1 MVFTTCRRRRA
12 VVLLLLFLCFG
23 PRCRETWA
31 KEISMT
37 IQPVR
42 ILAFGDSLTAGWGV
56 KPPSSVPACLEATLQ
71 KQGIAVSF
79 INEGIPG
86 DTTVG
91 GLKRFEA
98 ALACNPDLVI
108 LELGANDNLQAI
120 APDRTEANL
129 DAMLQ
134 ILFDKGIPTLLAG
147 IRPLRDLGPEYNVRF
162 QSLFS
167 NLATRH
173 GVALFPD
180 YLEGVAGK
188 PEFLQKDRLHPNYEG
203 TMEIARRLLPLVT
216 EMVRD
221 IQNAKAANL
230 QP

>member
-1 MVFTTCRRRRA
+1 
-12 VVLLLLFLCFG
+12 
-23 PRCRETWA
+23 
-31 KEISMT
+31 MT
-37 IQPVR
+37 MQPVR

-56 KPPSSVPACLEATLQ
+56 VPPSNVPACLEAALQ

-98 ALACNPDLVI
+98 ALTCNPDLVI

-134 ILFDKGIPTLLAG
+134 TLSDKSIPTLLAG
-147 IRPLRDLGPEYNVRF
+147 IRQVRDLGPEYNVRF

-167 NLATRH
+167 NLANRH
-173 GVALFPD
+173 GAAFYAD

-188 PEFLQKDRLHPNYEG
+188 PEFLQKDGLHPNYEG

-216 EMVRD
+216 DMVLN
-221 IQNAKAANL
+221 IQAAKAANL

>member
-1 MVFTTCRRRRA
+1 
-12 VVLLLLFLCFG
+12 
-23 PRCRETWA
+23 
-31 KEISMT
+31 MT
-37 IQPVR
+37 MQPVR

-56 KPPSSVPACLEATLQ
+56 VPPSNVPACLEAALQ

-91 GLKRFEA
+91 ARKRFEA
-98 ALACNPDLVI
+98 ALTCNPDLVI

-134 ILFDKGIPTLLAG
+134 TLSDKGIPILLAG
-147 IRPLRDLGPEYNVRF
+147 IRQVRDLGPEYHVRF

-167 NLATRH
+167 NLADRH
-173 GVALFPD
+173 GAAFYAD

-188 PEFLQKDRLHPNYEG
+188 PEFLQKDGLHPNYEG

-216 EMVRD
+216 DMVLH
-221 IQNAKAANL
+221 IQAAKAANL

>member
-1 MVFTTCRRRRA
+1 
-12 VVLLLLFLCFG
+12 
-23 PRCRETWA
+23 
-31 KEISMT
+31 MT
-37 IQPVR
+37 VHPVR

-56 KPPSSVPACLEATLQ
+56 TPPSSVPACLEAAFQ
-71 KQGIAVSF
+71 KQGIAVLF

-91 GLKRFEA
+91 ALKRFKKA
-98 ALACNPDLVI
+98 FACNPDLVI

-120 APDRTEANL
+120 PPAQTEANL
-129 DAMLQ
+129 DAMLK
-134 ILFDKGIPTLLAG
+134 ILSDKGTPTLLAG
-147 IRPLRDLGPEYNVRF
+147 IRQLRDLGPEYNTWF

-173 GVALFPD
+173 GVVLFPD

-188 PEFLQKDRLHPNYEG
+188 PEFLQKDGLHPNYAG

-216 EMVRD
+216 EM
-221 IQNAKAANL
+221 IQNIQDAKAANL
-230 QP
+230 RP

>member
-1 MVFTTCRRRRA
+1 
-12 VVLLLLFLCFG
+12 
-23 PRCRETWA
+23 
-31 KEISMT
+31 MT
-37 IQPVR
+37 MQPMR
-42 ILAFGDSLTAGWGV
+42 ILAFGDSLTSGWGV
-56 KPPSSVPACLEATLQ
+56 TPSSSVPACLEAALQ
-71 KQGIAVSF
+71 KQGVDVCF
-79 INEGIPG
+79 INKGIPG

-120 APDRTEANL
+120 APARTEANL
-129 DAMLQ
+129 DAMLK
-134 ILFDKGIPTLLAG
+134 ILSERGIPTLLAG
-147 IRPLRDLGPEYNVRF
+147 IRPLRDLGPEYNTWF

-167 NLATRH
+167 NLAIRH
-173 GVALFPD
+173 EVVLFSD

-188 PEFLQKDRLHPNYEG
+188 PEFLQKDGLHPNYEG

-216 EMVRD
+216 GMVRN
-221 IQNAKAANL
+221 IQDAKAANL

>member
-1 MVFTTCRRRRA
+1 
-12 VVLLLLFLCFG
+12 
-23 PRCRETWA
+23 
-31 KEISMT
+31 MT
-37 IQPVR
+37 MHPIR

-56 KPPSSVPACLEATLQ
+56 VPPSSVPACLEAALQ

-91 GLKRFEA
+91 GIQRFEG

-108 LELGANDNLQAI
+108 LELGANDNRQAI
-120 APDRTEANL
+120 APERTEANL
-129 DAMLQ
+129 DSMLK
-134 ILFDKGIPTLLAG
+134 ILSERGIPTLLAG
-147 IRPLRDLGPEYNVRF
+147 IRQLRDLGPEYNTWF
-162 QSLFS
+162 QSLFA

-173 GVALFPD
+173 GVVLFPD

-188 PEFLQKDRLHPNYEG
+188 PEFLQKDGLHPNYKG

-216 EMVRD
+216 DMVRN
-221 IQNAKAANL
+221 IQATKAATL